1 MLRTGLS
8 VLVLLLMSGCA
19 TFIGDEPGTMDETSA
34 NQLQNEQSGG
44 EPGSVDETS
53 AKQTQN
59 EQLRTEAAALRQAVS
74 QRQEELDRLKAESPE
89 SGY

>member
-19 TFIGDEPGTMDETSA
+19 SIIGDEPGTVEETSA
-34 NQLQNEQSGG
+34 
-44 EPGSVDETS
+44 T
-53 AKQTQN
+53 QTQN

-89 SGY
+89 SVH

>member
-34 NQLQNEQSGG
+34 TL
-44 EPGSVDETS
+44 
-53 AKQTQN
+53 TQN

-74 QRQEELDRLKAESPE
+74 HRQNELDRLKAESPE
-89 SGY
+89 SGH